1 MQQVCTG
8 TQEIPSHDMV
18 KDKLKDIQLWK
29 SDWQKDIKP
38 PTSKEETQGIGQL
51 LKDAE
56 PADHYIYT
64 VIKHCILQLQ
74 YCCCITFSNTL
85 PSTSEISV
93 SNLVISHSWM
103 YSI

>member
-38 PTSKEETQGIGQL
+38 PTSKEVTQGIRQL

-56 PADHYIYT
+56 PAD
-64 VIKHCILQLQ
+64 
-74 YCCCITFSNTL
+74 L
-85 PSTSEISV
+85 P
-93 SNLVISHSWM
+93 
-103 YSI
+103 